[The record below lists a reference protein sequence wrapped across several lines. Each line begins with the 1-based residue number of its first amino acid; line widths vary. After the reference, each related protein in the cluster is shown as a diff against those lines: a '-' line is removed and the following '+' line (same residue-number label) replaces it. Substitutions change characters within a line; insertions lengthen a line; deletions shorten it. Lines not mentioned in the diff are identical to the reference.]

1 MVIIDETKLPNITPN
16 SSKPIWFRRNEAVNK
31 INKPT
36 LSFYSGTNYLRDIE
50 SSEYFITR
58 IDKVDIQRYEV
69 IQKRG
74 NYVLLRQRDNES

>member
-1 MVIIDETKLPNITPN
+1 MYAKTNNI
-16 SSKPIWFRRNEAVNK
+16 SFAVNR

-36 LSFYSGTNYLRDIE
+36 LSFYSSTNYLRDIE
-50 SSEYFITR
+50 DSEYFITR

-74 NYVLLRQRDNES
+74 NYVLLRQKYDEN